1 MLEEIM
7 NARLSDLRTTAL
19 TIAQRKEWEQLAR
32 GDRRTEPPKRF
43 SPFAGHGLHHAKAIR
58 KSFGFQK

>member
-7 NARLSDLRTTAL
+7 KARLSDLRTAAL
-19 TIAQRKEWEQLAR
+19 TIAQRKEWEQLSRSEPR
-32 GDRRTEPPKRF
+32 GELPKRS
-43 SPFAGHGLHHAKAIR
+43 SPFAGHGLHHAKAIG